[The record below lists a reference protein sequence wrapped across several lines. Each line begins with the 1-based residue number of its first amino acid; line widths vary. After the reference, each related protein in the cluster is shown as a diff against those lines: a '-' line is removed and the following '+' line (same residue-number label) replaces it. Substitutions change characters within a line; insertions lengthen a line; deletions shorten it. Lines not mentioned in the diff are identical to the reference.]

1 MTLVR
6 LEAPVEGKEEGREGR
21 VGDDKSTKPSTGST
35 VAAKEMYDNGG
46 NDSDDR
52 AVGFDADEAERI
64 QNETVPKALRFNSP
78 GRKANLSLFVEG
90 KRKRKPPARHIAKS

>member
-6 LEAPVEGKEEGREGR
+6 LEAPVEGKEEEREGR
-21 VGDDKSTKPSTGST
+21 EGDDKSTKPSTGST
-35 VAAKEMYDNGG
+35 VAAKEMYDGG